1 MATFDLAPFTRATVG
16 FDRLFDDL
24 LRQTMT
30 VKTETYPPYNLE
42 KVGEDAYRLT
52 MAVAGFAD
60 NEIDVSV
67 TQDEIT
73 IKGEH
78 KEEESTEGVQYL
90 HRGLASRSFTRTFRM
105 AEHVQVTGAKLK
117 NGLLIVE
124 FEREIPETAKP
135 KRIPLTVEA

>member
-42 KVGEDAYRLT
+42 KVGDDSYRLT

-78 KEEESTEGVQYL
+78 KEEETTEVQYL

-124 FEREIPETAKP
+124 FERVVPEAAKA